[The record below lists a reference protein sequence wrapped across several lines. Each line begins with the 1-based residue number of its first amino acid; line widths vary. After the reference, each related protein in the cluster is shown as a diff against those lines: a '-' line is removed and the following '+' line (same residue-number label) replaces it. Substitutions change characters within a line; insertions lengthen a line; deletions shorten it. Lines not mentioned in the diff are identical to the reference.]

1 MTRSMFASSP
11 LRTMSTIPMRRI
23 GALIALFAIAGATAR
38 AQGASPMAVSLA
50 DALRLGAAA
59 SHGVKTAEAGLLRAR
74 GTQAQAKS
82 QYYPQLSAALGYQ
95 RTVQSQFE
103 EIQKRDQSSSSSSSS
118 SGSSSSGSSGSS
130 SSSTNSFGSISK
142 IFASPVTETM
152 TLNFSQ
158 NVFTAGKL
166 EASNAQADALRTAA
180 DIGLDGAKAQV
191 MLEVVQAYYDAVAS
205 AQLTEIADSTLAQAE
220 RTLQHTTVAK
230 DVGSASEFD
239 LLRARVA
246 RDNQRPAVIQAR
258 GNRDVALLR
267 LKQLLGLPLA
277 QPLTLTTAIR
287 DEGAPAPVGIDRPI
301 EIPGTNRGLTP
312 DTSAA
317 RRATVRQAEAN
328 VEAQRAA
335 FRAARWERL
344 PSVQVTSLYQRFA
357 YPSEGSVI
365 PNSLGVFY
373 PNWTVTAGLSFPLF
387 TGGRLTGDR
396 QVAEAN
402 LVEAQESLAQA
413 REAAALDAR
422 TAVTQYEQAQAAYA
436 ASVGTDEQAGRAYR
450 IAEVRQQEGIST
462 QVELLQARTQYEQ
475 ARLNRVLAARD
486 LEVARLRVALLK
498 DLPLAGAPAA
508 SRR

>member
-1 MTRSMFASSP
+1 
-11 LRTMSTIPMRRI
+11 MSTIPTRRI
-23 GALIALFAIAGATAR
+23 GACIASFALMASTAR
-38 AQGASPMAVSLA
+38 AQGTAPLAVSLA

-82 QYYPQLSAALGYQ
+82 QYFPQLSGALGYQ
-95 RTVQSQFE
+95 RAVQSQFQ

-118 SGSSSSGSSGSS
+118 SGSSSSSS
-130 SSSTNSFGSISK
+130 SSSSNSFGSISK

-158 NVFTAGKL
+158 NVFTAGRL

-180 DIGLDGAKAQV
+180 DIGLDAAKAQV
-191 MLEVVQAYYDAVAS
+191 MLEVAQAYYDAVAS

-267 LKQLLGLPLA
+267 LRQLLGLPLA

-287 DEGAPAPVGIDRPI
+287 DEGVPAPVGIDRPI

-357 YPSEGSVI
+357 YPAEGTLI

-387 TGGRLTGDR
+387 TGGRLAGDR